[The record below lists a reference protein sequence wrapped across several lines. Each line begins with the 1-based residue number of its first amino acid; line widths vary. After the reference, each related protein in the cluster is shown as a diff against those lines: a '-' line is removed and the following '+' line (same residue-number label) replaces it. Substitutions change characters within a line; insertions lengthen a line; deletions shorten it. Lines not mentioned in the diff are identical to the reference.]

1 MSRRIRRFLH
11 GIVHYLNEDVE
22 ELLLYMK
29 KKTINEHN
37 ILHPLHEPLELCG
50 KMFSKQFV
58 HHVTP
63 FGSIAV

>member
-1 MSRRIRRFLH
+1 MH
-11 GIVHYLNEDVE
+11 CIVHYLNEDVE

-29 KKTINEHN
+29 KPTINERN

-50 KMFSKQFV
+50 EVFGKQFV

-63 FGSIAV
+63 LSSIAV